1 MDKDY
6 HVEIY
11 NSEDFYEKQAR
22 LLNCQSL
29 LQSAVEEIEDIQEF
43 NDLKDYIKIALDEAR
58 RLEREY

>member
-11 NSEDFYEKQAR
+11 NSDDFYEKQAR
-22 LLNCQSL
+22 LLNGQSL
-29 LQSAVEEIEDIQEF
+29 LQSAIEEIDDIQEF